1 MSTSSNLIANPAAL
15 ERVRRFSAPTVSG
28 DYSADCSGGRDLADD
43 LLGQISDGASPCLLG
58 RVVADLA
65 SNGAYSAVHIGFFQ
79 RIAERAAL

>member
-28 DYSADCSGGRDLADD
+28 DYSADCSNGRDLADD
-43 LLGQISDGASPCLLG
+43 LIEQIGEGASPCLLG

-65 SNGAYSAVHIGFFQ
+65 SNGTYGAVHIGFFQ
-79 RIAERAAL
+79 RIVERVAL